1 MNDYY
6 KTCKF
11 AKGGTKKHK
20 KEQVS
25 ADTYAKVFEAC
36 KGKCAL
42 CGASNKPL
50 QLHHILGRGKGLTD
64 NYENCLMLCIDCHLN
79 KVHGNLKHYR
89 PILLELAKEIYK
101 NGGI

>member
-42 CGASNKPL
+42 CGTSNKPL
-50 QLHHILGRGKGLTD
+50 QLHHIMR
-64 NYENCLMLCIDCHLN
+64 
-79 KVHGNLKHYR
+79 
-89 PILLELAKEIYK
+89 
-101 NGGI
+101 